1 MTNTTPSG
9 PTPPSAGTAD
19 ETADGRPTDTWAL
32 LLPPGWV
39 RFPTAPE
46 FAREL
51 DEAIEDVVAHALP
64 PDLPRDSTEPHRRM
78 LADGLRSSLDS
89 ARDAGAG
96 AVYLPTEPMNGV
108 MIPASLTELELVSDP
123 GANPVEVA
131 AGILTD
137 GYEAAE
143 LVEIDGRP
151 GVRLTETTLD
161 AEPEGDLPK
170 VSTRQ
175 VLYVLSRDET
185 AGDWLVLNFSVVWNG
200 EDGEKLAD
208 ALVFFFDAVM
218 TTFRWA
224 GPGSEFAALA
234 AAAPQ
239 PAGPAA

>member
-1 MTNTTPSG
+1 MNEKHPDTTSPQDD
-9 PTPPSAGTAD
+9 TAG
-19 ETADGRPTDTWAL
+19 DGRPTDTWAL

-46 FAREL
+46 FVREL
-51 DEAIEDVVAHALP
+51 DQAIEDVVAQALP
-64 PDLPRDSTEPHRRM
+64 ADLPRDSAEPHRRM
-78 LADGLRSSLDS
+78 LADGLRSSLDD

-137 GYEAAE
+137 GYEDSE

-151 GVRLTETTLD
+151 GVRVAETTRE
-161 AEPEGDLPK
+161 AQHGSDLPE

-175 VLYVLSRDET
+175 VLYVLSRDEA
-185 AGDWLVLNFSVVWNG
+185 AGDWLVLNFSVVWNSEEG
-200 EDGEKLAD
+200 ETLAE

-234 AAAPQ
+234 AT
-239 PAGPAA
+239 PAGPDTRTPEPQ